1 PAPEGLGATGAPVF
15 NTPWTALHMPALSL
29 PAILSGGLPVGV
41 QVIGRV
47 GEDARTLAA
56 AAWIEARLDAPGA
69 AP

>member
-1 PAPEGLGATGAPVF
+1 
-15 NTPWTALHMPALSL
+15 MPALSL